1 MDWIVTIRVVTV
13 LTTNNVIIVMVL
25 VSTNVIVDIKEL
37 IANKVG
43 YILHKS
49 RKKKLRKFV
58 LKNLELKFE
67 NYTFKKCI

>member
-13 LTTNNVIIVMVL
+13 LTTNNVIILTVL
-25 VSTNVIVDIKEL
+25 ASTDVIVDIKEL

-49 RKKKLRKFV
+49 RKKLRKFV
-58 LKNLELKFE
+58 LKN
-67 NYTFKKCI
+67 

>member
-13 LTTNNVIIVMVL
+13 LTTNNVIILMVL
-25 VSTNVIVDIKEL
+25 VSTAVIVDIKEL

-49 RKKKLRKFV
+49 RKKIAKICFKKLRIKV
-58 LKNLELKFE
+58 WKL
-67 NYTFKKCI
+67 YI

>member
-1 MDWIVTIRVVTV
+1 
-13 LTTNNVIIVMVL
+13 MVL
-25 VSTNVIVDIKEL
+25 VSTDVIVDIKEL

-58 LKNLELKFE
+58 LKNLELEFE

>member
-13 LTTNNVIIVMVL
+13 LTTNNVIILMVL
-25 VSTNVIVDIKEL
+25 VSTDVIVDIKEL

-58 LKNLELKFE
+58 FKNLELKFE

>member
-25 VSTNVIVDIKEL
+25 VSTDVIVDIKEF

-49 RKKKLRKFV
+49 RKKNCENLF
-58 LKNLELKFE
+58 LK
-67 NYTFKKCI
+67 I